1 MNNNYCQNNINLCN
15 HTDPNV
21 IAFYTQVCGIMQCSP
36 SQSLNYPTLSV
47 TDNTPTP
54 MMTESSISSAPLL
67 DDIQTSQ
74 PVQTSLAPVQTSQPV
89 QTSVAPVQTSL
100 APVRTSVAPVQTS
113 VGPVCTDNP
122 YMRCRQN
129 RIDYDSKPD
138 YYSKN
143 CCDSYTKHA
152 ALISRNGTQKP
163 FKRITSS
170 NIDFTKLT
178 RDPKIKL
185 GDPDFCI
192 NNSLGSI
199 DNVCNNYSD
208 RCPNTCRDYNKQS
221 NNNNSLLQNQ
231 QPIYD
236 QNSWSSWN

>member
-1 MNNNYCQNNINLCN
+1 MSNNFCQNNINLCN

-21 IAFYTQVCGIMQCSP
+21 VAFYTQVCGIMQCS
-36 SQSLNYPTLSV
+36 SDQSLNYPTLSV

-54 MMTESSISSAPLL
+54 MMTQSYDQSLNYPTLSVTDNTPTPMMTQSSISSAPLL
-67 DDIQTSQ
+67 A
-74 PVQTSLAPVQTSQPV
+74 PVQTSLAPVQTS
-89 QTSVAPVQTSL
+89 L
-100 APVRTSVAPVQTS
+100 A
-113 VGPVCTDNP
+113 PVCTDNP
-122 YMRCRQN
+122 YMRCRQSI
-129 RIDYDSKPD
+129 IDFDSKPD
-138 YYSKN
+138 YYNEN
-143 CCDSYTKHA
+143 CCDSYTKHL
-152 ALISRNGTQKP
+152 ALISRNATQKP

-178 RDPKIKL
+178 HDPNISS

-231 QPIYD
+231 QPMYD

>member
-21 IAFYTQVCGIMQCSP
+21 VAFYTQVCGIMQCSP
-36 SQSLNYPTLSV
+36 DQSLNYHTLSV

-54 MMTESSISSAPLL
+54 MMTESSLSSAPLL
-67 DDIQTSQ
+67 DDIQTLQ
-74 PVQTSLAPVQTSQPV
+74 PVQTSLAPVQTSL
-89 QTSVAPVQTSL
+89 APVQTSL
-100 APVRTSVAPVQTS
+100 APV
-113 VGPVCTDNP
+113 CTDNP
-122 YMRCRQN
+122 YIRCRQSI
-129 RIDYDSKPD
+129 IDFDSKPE

-143 CCDSYTKHA
+143 CCNSYTKHA
-152 ALISRNGTQKP
+152 ALISHNTTQKP

-170 NIDFTKLT
+170 NIDFTNLT
-178 RDPKIKL
+178 HDPKIKS

-199 DNVCNNYSD
+199 DNICNNYSD
-208 RCPNTCRDYNKQS
+208 RCPNTCKDYNKQS

-236 QNSWSSWN
+236 QNSWSSLN